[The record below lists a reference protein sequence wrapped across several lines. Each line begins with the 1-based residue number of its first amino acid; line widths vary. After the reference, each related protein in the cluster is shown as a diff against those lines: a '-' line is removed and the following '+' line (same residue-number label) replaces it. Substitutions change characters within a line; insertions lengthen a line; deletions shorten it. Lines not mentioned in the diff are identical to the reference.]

1 MKIKRITIKSG
12 DIEEGEHYYHFYI
25 TILESIYESGSRF
38 LSENFFFRRFA
49 FQGSLDTHMGMNEY

>member
-25 TILESIYESGSRF
+25 TILGSIYESGSRF
-38 LSENFFFRRFA
+38 LGEKKIF
-49 FQGSLDTHMGMNEY
+49 